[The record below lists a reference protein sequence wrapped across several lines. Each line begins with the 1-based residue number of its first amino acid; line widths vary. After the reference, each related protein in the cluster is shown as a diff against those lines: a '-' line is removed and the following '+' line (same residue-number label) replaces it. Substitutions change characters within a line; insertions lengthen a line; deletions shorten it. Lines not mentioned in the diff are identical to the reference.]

1 VTEGPFDFVII
12 GAGASGEAAAHY
24 ARARGASVAIV
35 DRDLFGGS
43 CPFWACMPSKTL
55 LHAAEVRAHGG
66 DYPWPKAS
74 DRRDYMI
81 VREHRD
87 YPDDGGH
94 VRSLE
99 RAGASVIRGTAK
111 LAGRARVVVTHE
123 TTTHEL
129 AAKNV
134 IVAVGSVGKVPPI
147 EGLAQADVRSALWE
161 RRELVKA
168 WTVRGTLHLHPAR
181 ELPLW
186 FAARRAVLRSV
197 DRGLPAWRD
206 PAGML
211 HPAVG
216 AAQYFARFEVRTTI
230 VAPHEVNPTDHP
242 RNSRMLAETLRRS
255 GVDVRTGVRAQRVR
269 PKAGPG
275 GEHAVELSDGSSVT
289 AEVIQLS
296 VGRTSAPALKE
307 IGLETI
313 GVAYEGADTLT
324 VGDDLRVTENVYA
337 IGDAIGHELSTHLG
351 HYEGEMA
358 VRIALGDDV
367 RADFSAIPRV
377 VYTDPEAAAVGL
389 RLDEALKRGIDA
401 FEETIDLTRTSKG
414 YIVEADLGHVTIVVD
429 RANKIVVGAFIG
441 GVGAGEAIHQA
452 VLAVKLRTP
461 IDTLAQTVNAF
472 PTTARELGGRFASAA
487 LKLR

>member
-1 VTEGPFDFVII
+1 VTEGPFDFVIV

-24 ARARGASVAIV
+24 ARARGASTAIV

-81 VREHRD
+81 NREHRD
-87 YPDDGGH
+87 YPDDTSH
-94 VRSLE
+94 VKSLE
-99 RAGASVIRGTAK
+99 RAGATVIRGTAR
-111 LAGRARVVVTHE
+111 LDGPGRVVVGHE

-134 IVAVGSVGKVPPI
+134 IIAVGSVGKVPPI
-147 EGLAQADVRSALWE
+147 EGLAEAGYWTNVEATSLRALPRSI
-161 RRELVKA
+161 V
-168 WTVRGTLHLHPAR
+168 
-181 ELPLW
+181 
-186 FAARRAVLRSV
+186 VL
-197 DRGLPAWRD
+197 G
-206 PAGML
+206 AG
-211 HPAVG
+211 PSGVEI
-216 AAQYFARFEVRTTI
+216 AQYFGRYDVRTTI
-230 VAPHEVNPTDHP
+230 VAPRQVNPTDHP
-242 RNSRMLAETLRRS
+242 RNRALIAETLRRS
-255 GVDVRTGVRAQRVR
+255 GVDVRIGVRPRRVR

-275 GEHAVELSDGSSVT
+275 GEHVIDLSDGSNVS

-296 VGRTSAPALKE
+296 VGRTSGAALRTL
-307 IGLETI
+307 GLDTI
-313 GVAYEGADTLT
+313 GVAYDGADTLT
-324 VGDDLRVTENVYA
+324 VGDDLHIAENVYA
-337 IGDAIGHELSTHLG
+337 VGDTIGHELSTHLG
-351 HYEGEMA
+351 HYEGEIA

-367 RADFSAIPRV
+367 RADFRAIPRV

-389 RLDEALKRGIDA
+389 RLDQARERGIDA
-401 FEETIDLTRTSKG
+401 FEETIDLARTSKG
-414 YIVEADLGHVTIVVD
+414 YIVEADMGHVTIVVD
-429 RANKIVVGAFIG
+429 RANKTVVGAFIG

-472 PTTARELGGRFASAA
+472 PTTARELGGLFGKAA

>member
-1 VTEGPFDFVII
+1 MTEGPFDFVII

-81 VREHRD
+81 DREHRD
-87 YPDDGGH
+87 YPDDTGH
-94 VRSLE
+94 TRSLE
-99 RAGASVIRGTAK
+99 RAGATVVRGTARS
-111 LAGRARVVVTHE
+111 AGPGRVVVTHE
-123 TTTHEL
+123 RASHEL
-129 AAKNV
+129 VAKNV
-134 IVAVGSVGKVPPI
+134 IIAVGSVGKVPPI
-147 EGLAQADVRSALWE
+147 EGLAQAGYWTNVEATSTRTLPRSI
-161 RRELVKA
+161 V
-168 WTVRGTLHLHPAR
+168 
-181 ELPLW
+181 
-186 FAARRAVLRSV
+186 VL
-197 DRGLPAWRD
+197 G
-206 PAGML
+206 AG
-211 HPAVG
+211 PSGVEI
-216 AAQYFARFEVRTTI
+216 AQYFARFDVRTAI
-230 VAPHEVNPTDHP
+230 VAPRQVNPTDHP
-242 RNSRMLAETLRRS
+242 KNSELLAETLRRS
-255 GVDVRTGVRAQRVR
+255 GALVRTGVRAQRVR

-275 GEHAVELSDGSSVT
+275 GEHVIELSDGSTVS

-296 VGRTSAPALKE
+296 VGRTSAPALTSL
-307 IGLETI
+307 GLETI
-313 GVAYEGADTLT
+313 GVAYDGADTLKVDDQLRIAERVYA
-324 VGDDLRVTENVYA
+324 VGDV
-337 IGDAIGHELSTHLG
+337 IGHELSTHLG

-367 RADFSAIPRV
+367 RVDFSAIPRV

-389 RLDEALKRGIDA
+389 RLDEAQARGIDA
-401 FEETIDLTRTSKG
+401 FEETIDLATTSKG
-414 YIVEADLGHVTIVVD
+414 YIVEADMGHVTIVVD
-429 RANKIVVGAFIG
+429 RANKVVVGAFIG

-452 VLAVKLRTP
+452 VLAIKLRTP
-461 IDTLAQTVNAF
+461 LDTLAQTVNAF

>member
-1 VTEGPFDFVII
+1 VTEGPFEFVII
-12 GAGASGEAAAHY
+12 GAGASGEAAAAY

-55 LHAAEVRAHGG
+55 LYAAEVRAHGG

-81 VREHRD
+81 NREHRD
-87 YPDDGGH
+87 YPDDSGH

-99 RAGASVIRGTAK
+99 RAGATVIRGTAR
-111 LAGRARVVVTHE
+111 LDGPGRVVVTHDG
-123 TTTHEL
+123 TTHDL

-147 EGLAQADVRSALWE
+147 AGLAEAGYWTNVEATSTRTLPRSI
-161 RRELVKA
+161 V
-168 WTVRGTLHLHPAR
+168 
-181 ELPLW
+181 
-186 FAARRAVLRSV
+186 VL
-197 DRGLPAWRD
+197 G
-206 PAGML
+206 AG
-211 HPAVG
+211 PSGVEI
-216 AAQYFARFEVRTTI
+216 AQYFARFDVRTAI
-230 VAPHEVNPTDHP
+230 VAPRQVNPTDHP
-242 RNSRMLAETLRRS
+242 KNSELLAETLRRS

-275 GEHAVELSDGSSVT
+275 GEHVVELSDGSTVS

-296 VGRTSAPALKE
+296 VGRTAGPALKAL
-307 IGLETI
+307 GLEKI
-313 GVAYEGADTLT
+313 GVAYDGADTLR
-324 VGDDLRVTENVYA
+324 VDDKLRVTDRVYA
-337 IGDAIGHELSTHLG
+337 VGDVIGHELSTHLG

-367 RADFSAIPRV
+367 RVDFSAIPRV

-389 RLDEALKRGIDA
+389 RLDQAREQGIDA
-401 FEETIDLTRTSKG
+401 FEETVDLPTTSKG
-414 YIVEADLGHVTIVVD
+414 YIVEADMGHVTIVVD

-452 VLAVKLRTP
+452 VLAIKLRTP